1 MGPDLSDSGGR
12 LGFPL
17 LCQLLNRYVGYRE
30 IFPRLRRRA
39 GTYLPMIGVGG
50 GKKHGPSLGAGPPSR
65 RLRVFPYY
73 GGSTKNLKYAQASL
87 CILAPGASEP
97 PGSIYHATS
106 SHKVRA
112 TNLPSVRSRRGCRR
126 AEI

>member
-1 MGPDLSDSGGR
+1 MPTDRPTKPVQKL
-12 LGFPL
+12 
-17 LCQLLNRYVGYRE
+17 
-30 IFPRLRRRA
+30 PRCVCASR
-39 GTYLPMIGVGG
+39 TSEP
-50 GKKHGPSLGAGPPSR
+50 LGAGPPSR